1 MSKRT
6 LEFAVGGMHCAS
18 CSARIERALG
28 VMPEVES
35 VSVSLATDTAKIE
48 PRPEADVAALAEAAA
63 KAVAGLGFTAELLT
77 PPPAPGS
84 AASPGPGRPDAA
96 PVLELAVTGMHCAA
110 CSSRIERVV
119 GALPDV
125 DKVSVSLA
133 SNTARVELARLA
145 DPAVVSASVL
155 AAISPLGFS
164 AEVIPPAGQG
174 ADGLSEAARRWEKRN
189 REQRAELTAR
199 KRELYPAFAFAL
211 PLLVLSM
218 GEMAGMPLPQSL
230 DPRHSPLAFS
240 LVQLALCLPV
250 LWSGRRFFQFGLR
263 ALWRKSPTMDSL
275 VALGTGAAFLYSLW
289 NTVALALTGKG
300 AASPGPAGAESAAH
314 LAAGAQA
321 AAGHL
326 ASGARSAAAGFW
338 DMLFGTGHAM
348 YGVELYYESAAV
360 VIALVSLGKYL
371 EARSRLRTSEAL
383 KGLLDLAPETA
394 ARVKPDGGEES
405 VPLALVAVGDLL
417 RVRPG
422 GRVPVDGVVVEGG
435 SFVDESMLT
444 GESMPVEKKPGDPL
458 AGGTMNQRGA
468 LTMRA
473 ERVGS
478 DTVLARIIRLVQ
490 EAQGSKA
497 PIAGLADRVSFYF
510 VPAVMALA
518 VLAGLFWLLHG
529 DSPAFALRIFVS
541 VMVIACPC
549 AMGLATPMSI
559 MVGTGRGAQLGV
571 LFKNGVALEFSSRV
585 TAMVFDKTGTLTA
598 GSPALVAV
606 LPLSGRGRDDA
617 GGAGSTSGNAD
628 ENAAGNAGDKDAPS
642 DASAGQAVDA
652 SRSDRLLRIAAS
664 LEASSEHPLALAL
677 VRAAKEKTLA
687 PFLVE
692 DFTAVPGKGVS
703 GRVMTDLGPVAAA
716 VGNAAFARE
725 QVGGEEKAIVL
736 KPVRENGAPPRAP
749 QGDDGPLDPRVEGTS
764 PALSDAGQAASLDA
778 LLNEHAA
785 QGQTPVV
792 LLLDGAPAAIF
803 AVADPLRPEAPA
815 AISALKRMG
824 MECVMLTGDNEITA
838 KAVAAKA
845 GIERV
850 VAGVLPEGKAD
861 VVAELKQRG
870 HVVGMVGDGV
880 NDAPALA
887 LADVGFAMKSG
898 IDVAVETGDVVLMR
912 HGLESA
918 VTALALGRAVMR
930 NIRENL
936 FWAFAYNVVGIPFA
950 AGLFYFFGGPALSP
964 MLAGAAMAMSSVS
977 VVTNALRLRF
987 FNVKRLPF

>member
-1 MSKRT
+1 MSKRI

-18 CSARIERALG
+18 CSARIERVVGA
-28 VMPEVES
+28 MPDVES
-35 VSVSLATDTAKIE
+35 VNVSLATDTASIV
-48 PRPEADVAALAEAAA
+48 PRPEADPAALSGAVV
-63 KAVAGLGFTAELLT
+63 KAVADLGFSAESLT
-77 PPPAPGS
+77 PPPASGAESSVGPSGS
-84 AASPGPGRPDAA
+84 
-96 PVLELAVTGMHCAA
+96 VLELAVSGMHCAA
-110 CSSRIERVV
+110 CSARIERVV
-119 GALPDV
+119 GALPEV

-164 AEVIPPAGQG
+164 AEVIPPAGG
-174 ADGLSEAARRWEKRN
+174 AAGGLSEAARRWEKRD
-189 REQRAELTAR
+189 REQRAELAAR
-199 KRELYPAFAFAL
+199 KRDLYPAFAFAL

-218 GEMAGMPLPQSL
+218 GEMAGLPLPKFL
-230 DPRHSPLAFS
+230 DPRHSPLAFA
-240 LVQLALCLPV
+240 LVQLFLCLPV
-250 LWSGRRFFQFGLR
+250 LWSGRRFFLLGLP

-289 NTVALALTGKG
+289 NTLILALAG
-300 AASPGPAGAESAAH
+300 SVPSVPSHGPESAGHA
-314 LAAGAQA
+314 AAGAQTA
-321 AAGHL
+321 AAGL
-326 ASGARSAAAGFW
+326 W
-338 DMLFGTGHAM
+338 DMLFGVGHAIH
-348 YGVELYYESAAV
+348 GPELYYESAAV
-360 VIALVSLGKYL
+360 VIALVSLGKYM
-371 EARSRLRTSEAL
+371 ESRSRLRTSQAL

-394 ARVKPDGGEES
+394 ARVKADGGEETVS
-405 VPLALVAVGDLL
+405 LALVVAGDIL

-422 GRVPVDGVVVEGG
+422 GRVPVDGVVVEGS

-444 GESMPVEKKPGDPL
+444 GESMPVEKKAGDAL

-490 EAQGSKA
+490 DAQGSKA

-510 VPAVMALA
+510 VPVVMALA

-529 DSPAFALRIFVS
+529 DSAAFALRVFVS

-571 LFKNGVALEFSSRV
+571 LFKNGAALEQASRV

-606 LPLSGRGRDDA
+606 LPL
-617 GGAGSTSGNAD
+617 GGAGRGD
-628 ENAAGNAGDKDAPS
+628 GEN
-642 DASAGQAVDA
+642 
-652 SRSDRLLRIAAS
+652 DRLLALAAA

-677 VRAAKEKTLA
+677 VRAAKEKNLTLPA
-687 PFLVE
+687 VE

-703 GRVMTDLGPVAAA
+703 GRALTEQGPLAAA

-725 QVGGEEKAIVL
+725 QVAATVQEKAIL
-736 KPVRENGAPPRAP
+736 SKPARESGALPSQRPRLHAS
-749 QGDDGPLDPRVEGTS
+749 QGGDDPLDPRIGGGEAS
-764 PALSDAGQAASLDA
+764 PVDAGHTVQTDLLGGLLDEQAAL
-778 LLNEHAA
+778 
-785 QGQTPVV
+785 GRTPVI
-792 LLLDGAPAAIF
+792 LLLEGEPAAVF
-803 AVADPLRPEAPA
+803 SVADPLRPEAPA
-815 AISALKRMG
+815 AVAALKNMG
-824 MECVMLTGDNEITA
+824 IHCVMLTGDNEITA
-838 KAVAAKA
+838 RAVAAQA
-845 GIERV
+845 GIDEV
-850 VAGVLPEGKAD
+850 VAGVLPEGKAAA
-861 VVAELKQRG
+861 VAALQQQG
-870 HVVGMVGDGV
+870 HVVGMAGDGI

-887 LADVGFAMKSG
+887 RADVGFAMQSG

-912 HGLESA
+912 HGIQSA

-950 AGLFYFFGGPALSP
+950 AGLFHLFGGPVLSP

-987 FNVKRLPF
+987 FSLK

>member
-6 LEFAVGGMHCAS
+6 LEFSVGGMHCAS
-18 CSARIERALG
+18 CSARIERVLG
-28 VMPEVES
+28 AMPEVES
-35 VSVSLATDTAKIE
+35 VSVSVATDTARIK
-48 PRPEADVAALAEAAA
+48 PRPEADADALAEAAA
-63 KAVAGLGFTAELLT
+63 KAVAGLGFTAELLA
-77 PPPAPGS
+77 PPSAPGS
-84 AASPGPGRPDAA
+84 VASPSPGRPDAGPA
-96 PVLELAVTGMHCAA
+96 LELAVTGMHCAA

-133 SNTARVELARLA
+133 SNTAKVDLTRLA
-145 DPAVVSASVL
+145 DPAVVGASVL
-155 AAISPLGFS
+155 AAISSLGFS

-189 REQRAELTAR
+189 REQRTELTVR

-218 GEMAGMPLPQSL
+218 GEMAGMPLPPIL

-240 LVQLALCLPV
+240 LLQLALCLPV
-250 LWSGRRFFQFGLR
+250 LWSGRRFFLLGLP
-263 ALWRKSPTMDSL
+263 ALRRKSPTMDSL

-289 NTVALALTGKG
+289 NTAALALAGGG
-300 AASPGPAGAESAAH
+300 AAPHASAGAESAAR
-314 LAAGAQA
+314 LAAGAHAAQA
-321 AAGHL
+321 Q
-326 ASGARSAAAGFW
+326 SAAAGFW

-348 YGVELYYESAAV
+348 HGVELYYESAAV

-394 ARVKPDGGEES
+394 ARVRPDGGEES
-405 VPLALVAVGDLL
+405 VPLALVAVDDLL

-422 GRVPVDGVVVEGG
+422 GRVPVDGVVVDGA

-444 GESMPVEKKPGDPL
+444 GESMPVGKKAGDSL
-458 AGGTMNQRGA
+458 AGGTMNQRGI

-473 ERVGS
+473 EHVGA
-478 DTVLARIIRLVQ
+478 DTVLARIVRLVQ

-497 PIAGLADRVSFYF
+497 PIAGLADRVSYYF

-518 VLAGLFWLLHG
+518 ALAGLFWWWHG
-529 DSPAFALRIFVS
+529 DSGAFAVRVFVS

-571 LFKNGVALEFSSRV
+571 LFKNGTALEQSSRV

-598 GSPALVAV
+598 GSPALAAV
-606 LPLSGRGRDDA
+606 LPLSGHERA
-617 GGAGSTSGNAD
+617 GGGNTD
-628 ENAAGNAGDKDAPS
+628 ENAARSAGENAYSGKDASP
-642 DASAGQAVDA
+642 DNAAGANQ
-652 SRSDRLLRIAAS
+652 SDRLLRIAAS

-677 VRAAKEKTLA
+677 IRAAKEKHLD
-687 PFLVE
+687 PFAVE
-692 DFTAVPGKGVS
+692 DFAAVPGKGVS
-703 GRVMTDLGPVAAA
+703 GRVLTDAGPVAAA

-725 QVGGEEKAIVL
+725 RVAAAGGEKKAVMS
-736 KPVRENGAPPRAP
+736 KPGYGSGSPPHAP
-749 QGDDGPLDPRVEGTS
+749 QGGDGPLDPRIQ
-764 PALSDAGQAASLDA
+764 PAASLSRDEQPSDSGALDA
-778 LLNEHAA
+778 LLNKHAA

-803 AVADPLRPEAPA
+803 AVADPLRPDAPA
-815 AISALKRMG
+815 TISALKRMG

-861 VVAELKQRG
+861 VVAKLKQRG

-950 AGLFYFFGGPALSP
+950 AGLFSLFGGPALSP

-987 FNVKRLPF
+987 FNVKRLPS

>member
-1 MSKRT
+1 MSKRV
-6 LEFAVGGMHCAS
+6 LEFSVGGMHCAS
-18 CSARIERALG
+18 CSARIERVVGA
-28 VMPEVES
+28 MPDVES
-35 VSVSLATDTAKIE
+35 VSVSLATDTASVV
-48 PRPEADVAALAEAAA
+48 PRPEADPAALSSAVV
-63 KAVAGLGFTAELLT
+63 KAVADLGFSAEYLT
-77 PPPAPGS
+77 PPPASGAGS
-84 AASPGPGRPDAA
+84 PAGQSGS
-96 PVLELAVTGMHCAA
+96 VLELAVSGMHCAA
-110 CSSRIERVV
+110 CSARIERVV
-119 GALPDV
+119 GALPEV
-125 DKVSVSLA
+125 ENVSVSLA

-164 AEVIPPAGQG
+164 AEVIPPAGAA
-174 ADGLSEAARRWEKRN
+174 ADGLSEAARRWEKRD

-199 KRELYPAFAFAL
+199 KRDLYPAFAFAL

-218 GEMAGMPLPQSL
+218 GEMAGLPLPKFL
-230 DPRHSPLAFS
+230 DPRHSPLTFA
-240 LVQLALCLPV
+240 LVQLFLCLPV
-250 LWSGRRFFQFGLR
+250 LWSGRRFFLLGLP

-289 NTVALALTGKG
+289 NTLVLALAGSVPSAT
-300 AASPGPAGAESAAH
+300 PHGPESAGH
-314 LAAGAQA
+314 A
-321 AAGHL
+321 AAGVQT
-326 ASGARSAAAGFW
+326 AAGLW
-338 DMLFGTGHAM
+338 DMLFGVGHAM
-348 YGVELYYESAAV
+348 HGPELYYESAAV
-360 VIALVSLGKYL
+360 VIALVSLGKYM
-371 EARSRLRTSEAL
+371 ESRSRLRTSQAL

-394 ARVKPDGGEES
+394 ARVTADGGEET
-405 VPLALVAVGDLL
+405 VPLASVVAGDIL

-422 GRVPVDGVVVEGG
+422 GRVPVDGVVVEGS

-444 GESMPVEKKPGDPL
+444 GESMPVEKKAGDTL

-468 LTMRA
+468 LTMRT

-490 EAQGSKA
+490 DAQGSKA

-510 VPAVMALA
+510 VPVVMALA

-529 DSPAFALRIFVS
+529 DSAAFALRVFVS

-571 LFKNGVALEFSSRV
+571 LFKNGAALEQASRV

-606 LPLSGRGRDDA
+606 LPLSGAGRG
-617 GGAGSTSGNAD
+617 D
-628 ENAAGNAGDKDAPS
+628 EAN
-642 DASAGQAVDA
+642 
-652 SRSDRLLRIAAS
+652 DRLLALAAA

-677 VRAAKEKTLA
+677 VRAAKEKNLTL
-687 PFLVE
+687 PTVE

-703 GRVMTDLGPVAAA
+703 GRALTDQGPLSAA
-716 VGNAAFARE
+716 VGNAAFTRE
-725 QVGGEEKAIVL
+725 QVAGKAMRM
-736 KPVRENGAPPRAP
+736 KPDYGSGALPSQRPRLHAP
-749 QGDDGPLDPRVEGTS
+749 QGGDGPLDPRNSELDRLLGE
-764 PALSDAGQAASLDA
+764 QAAL
-778 LLNEHAA
+778 
-785 QGQTPVV
+785 GRTPVI
-792 LLLDGAPAAIF
+792 LLLEGEPAAVF
-803 AVADPLRPEAPA
+803 SVADPLRPEAPA
-815 AISALKRMG
+815 AVAALKNMG
-824 MECVMLTGDNEITA
+824 IHCVMLTGDNEITA
-838 KAVAAKA
+838 RAVAVQA
-845 GIERV
+845 GIGAV

-861 VVAELKQRG
+861 TVAALQQQG
-870 HVVGMVGDGV
+870 HVVGMAGDGI

-887 LADVGFAMKSG
+887 RADVGFAMQSG

-912 HGLESA
+912 HGIQSA
-918 VTALALGRAVMR
+918 VTALTLGRAVMR

-950 AGLFYFFGGPALSP
+950 AGLFFLFGGPVLSP

-987 FNVKRLPF
+987 FSPK

>member
-1 MSKRT
+1 MNKRI

-18 CSARIERALG
+18 CSARIERVVGA
-28 VMPEVES
+28 MPDVEN
-35 VSVSLATDTAKIE
+35 VSVSLATDTARIV
-48 PRPEADVAALAEAAA
+48 PRPEADPAALSAAVV
-63 KAVAGLGFTAELLT
+63 KAVADLGFSAETLT
-77 PPPAPGS
+77 PPPAPGAGLS
-84 AASPGPGRPDAA
+84 AMSGQAG
-96 PVLELAVTGMHCAA
+96 PVLELAVSGMHCAA
-110 CSSRIERVV
+110 CSARIERVV

-125 DKVSVSLA
+125 ENVSVSLA
-133 SNTARVELARLA
+133 SNTARIELARLA
-145 DPAVVSASVL
+145 DPAAASASVL

-164 AEVIPPAGQG
+164 AEVIPPAGDA
-174 ADGLSEAARRWEKRN
+174 ADGLSEAARRWEKRD
-189 REQRAELTAR
+189 REQRAELAAR
-199 KRELYPAFAFAL
+199 KRDLYPAFAFAL

-218 GEMAGMPLPQSL
+218 GEMAGLPLPNAL
-230 DPRHSPLAFS
+230 DPRHSPLAFA
-240 LVQLALCLPV
+240 LVQLFLCLPV
-250 LWSGRRFFQFGLR
+250 LWSGRRFFLLGLP

-289 NTVALALTGKG
+289 NTLVLALAGSVPSAT
-300 AASPGPAGAESAAH
+300 PHGPESAGH
-314 LAAGAQA
+314 A
-321 AAGHL
+321 AAGVQT
-326 ASGARSAAAGFW
+326 AAGLW
-338 DMLFGTGHAM
+338 DMLFGVGHAM
-348 YGVELYYESAAV
+348 HGPELYYESAAV
-360 VIALVSLGKYL
+360 VIALVSLGKYM
-371 EARSRLRTSEAL
+371 ESRSRLRTSQAL

-394 ARVKPDGGEES
+394 ARVTADGGEET
-405 VPLALVAVGDLL
+405 VPLASVVAGDIL

-422 GRVPVDGVVVEGG
+422 GRVPVDGVVVEGS

-444 GESMPVEKKPGDPL
+444 GESMPVEKKAGDTL

-468 LTMRA
+468 LTMRT

-490 EAQGSKA
+490 DAQGSKA

-510 VPAVMALA
+510 VPVVMALA

-529 DSPAFALRIFVS
+529 DSAAFALRVFVS

-571 LFKNGVALEFSSRV
+571 LFKNGAALEQASRV

-606 LPLSGRGRDDA
+606 LPLSGAGRG
-617 GGAGSTSGNAD
+617 D
-628 ENAAGNAGDKDAPS
+628 EAN
-642 DASAGQAVDA
+642 
-652 SRSDRLLRIAAS
+652 DRLLALAAA

-677 VRAAKEKTLA
+677 VRAAKEKNLTL
-687 PFLVE
+687 PTVE

-703 GRVMTDLGPVAAA
+703 GRALTDQGPLAAA

-725 QVGGEEKAIVL
+725 QMAAIVQGEKAIL
-736 KPVRENGAPPRAP
+736 PKPARVSGAQPHAP
-749 QGDDGPLDPRVEGTS
+749 QGGDDPLDPRIGGIS
-764 PALSDAGQAASLDA
+764 LSSVDADRLDRLLDEQAAL
-778 LLNEHAA
+778 
-785 QGQTPVV
+785 GRTPVI
-792 LLLDGAPAAIF
+792 LLLEGEPAAVF
-803 AVADPLRPEAPA
+803 SVADPLRPESPA
-815 AISALKRMG
+815 AVAALKNMG
-824 MECVMLTGDNEITA
+824 IHCVMLTGDNETTA
-838 KAVAAKA
+838 RAVAAQA
-845 GIERV
+845 GIDDV

-861 VVAELKQRG
+861 AVAALQQRG
-870 HVVGMVGDGV
+870 HVVGMAGDGI

-887 LADVGFAMKSG
+887 RADVGFAMQSG

-912 HGLESA
+912 HGIKSA

-950 AGLFYFFGGPALSP
+950 AGLFHLFGGPVLSP

-987 FNVKRLPF
+987 FSPK